1 VDSVG
6 GSAAIAA
13 VVLTGGTGRR
23 LGGVDKAGLT
33 VSGRTLLE
41 RALDATRR
49 AALTVVV
56 GEPVPTS
63 RPVRWTREDPPGG
76 GPAAGLL
83 AGVDTAAEALP
94 DVSVLL
100 VLAVDMPAVT
110 AATTD
115 RLVAALQTA
124 PDDPAAV
131 AAGTVLDGAV
141 LADAD
146 GNRQTLAGAYRVASL
161 QRVRPARPE
170 AEHGLA
176 VRRLLQPLRLVTVPA
191 RGDEARDVDTWT
203 DLRALD
209 R

>member
-1 VDSVG
+1 MDSVG

-13 VVLTGGTGRR
+13 IVLTGGTGRR

-33 VSGRTLLE
+33 VSGCTLLE
-41 RALDATRR
+41 RALDATRP

-83 AGVDTAAEALP
+83 AGLDAARKALP
-94 DVSVLL
+94 DLSVLL
-100 VLAVDMPAVT
+100 VLAVDMPSIT
-110 AATTD
+110 AGTMERLLATL
-115 RLVAALQTA
+115 RSA
-124 PDDPAAV
+124 PDRTALPDAPA
-131 AAGTVLDGAV
+131 DGAV

-146 GNRQTLAGAYRVASL
+146 GRRQTLAAAYRVASL
-161 QRVRPARPE
+161 QRVRPATPA

-176 VRRLLQPLRLVTVPA
+176 VRRLLEPLRLVDVPA
-191 RGDEARDVDTWT
+191 RGDEARDVDTWA